1 MRTLSMEEGSSFCS
15 VPWTVEGA
23 HKDRI
28 SAIGCHQTKGSIMG
42 VSAAA
47 DQATV
52 WTIKEDGAL
61 EPTAILD

>member
-47 DQATV
+47 D
-52 WTIKEDGAL
+52 
-61 EPTAILD
+61 